1 MLSNMTIVLVP
12 ILFSFFF
19 RLFFL
24 SFSFAQRFSST
35 TQPLP
40 RGRISALF
48 PWTQSQWI
56 LWRMKRLIIF
66 FLFVQTADYVYVL
79 IFFRYSIS
87 QYSAPFFWNYNN
99 NDNNDISVNIFFSY
113 ITKCICVERKGG
125 LSLRWS
131 LLLSSVFIAFV
142 QYFILFFLI

>member
-1 MLSNMTIVLVP
+1 MSSNMTIVLVP
-12 ILFSFFF
+12 ILIF

-24 SFSFAQRFSST
+24 SFSFAQRFSLT
-35 TQPLP
+35 TLPLP
-40 RGRISALF
+40 RGRTSARF
-48 PWTQSQWI
+48 PWTQSQSI
-56 LWRMKRLIIF
+56 LWRMKRHIIF
-66 FLFVQTADYVYVL
+66 FLFVQTGDYVYVL
-79 IFFRYSIS
+79 IFFRYSTS
-87 QYSAPFFWNYNN
+87 QYFALFFWNYN

-142 QYFILFFLI
+142 QCFILFFLI